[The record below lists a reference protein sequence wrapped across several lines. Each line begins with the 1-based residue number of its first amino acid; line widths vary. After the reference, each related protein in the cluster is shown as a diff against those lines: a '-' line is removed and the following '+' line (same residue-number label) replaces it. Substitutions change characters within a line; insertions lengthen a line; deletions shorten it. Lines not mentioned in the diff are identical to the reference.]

1 MRILTSFILYLF
13 CVFIAKSQDEIKIQY
28 MDTKI
33 EDVIKFQKIKKSNKN
48 LTIYSIQLKA
58 SERPQDLKRVQNK
71 YKTLF
76 PNEII
81 DEVFE
86 TPYFKIIIGRFLDK
100 KEAEK
105 KLQLIQKNFKSSFI
119 LKREITMK
127 QLLNK

>member
-13 CVFIAKSQDEIKIQY
+13 CVFIVKSQDEIKIQY

-86 TPYFKIIIGRFLDK
+86 PPYFKIIIGNFY
-100 KEAEK
+100 
-105 KLQLIQKNFKSSFI
+105 LIRNRI
-119 LKREITMK
+119 NI
-127 QLLNK
+127 

>member
-105 KLQLIQKNFKSSFI
+105 KLQLIQKDFKSSFI

>member
-13 CVFIAKSQDEIKIQY
+13 CVFIVKSQDEIKIQY

-33 EDVIKFQKIKKSNKN
+33 QDVIKFQKIKKSNKN

-58 SERPQDLKRVQNK
+58 SETPQDLKKVKNK

-86 TPYFKIIIGRFLDK
+86 PPYFKIIIGRFLDK

>member
-1 MRILTSFILYLF
+1 
-13 CVFIAKSQDEIKIQY
+13 

>member
-1 MRILTSFILYLF
+1 
-13 CVFIAKSQDEIKIQY
+13 

-86 TPYFKIIIGRFLDK
+86 PPYFKIIIGRFLDK